1 METEVTAKQPHRRLM
16 AELAYHDLEV
26 GGAKNFHVVSHGR
39 IFSSAQPNRQQF
51 IEMEKHGCVSVLNLR
66 SHHSDL
72 PIISGLQ
79 IKEYRVATHHM
90 TEDDVKAALEVLRD
104 APKPL
109 LIHSCRGID
118 RTGLVVAAYRI
129 VFENILPSEALSRYR
144 DRANGL
150 HRYLYRAFPRL
161 IRKIDWEAMKKAIL
175 SGQPEE
181 AAQKNVVPDGENACN
196 E

>member
-1 METEVTAKQPHRRLM
+1 M

-26 GGAKNFHVVSHGR
+26 GVAKNFRVVSHGK
-39 IFSSAQPNRQQF
+39 IYSSAQPNRQQF

-79 IKEYRVATHHM
+79 IKEFHVPTHHM
-90 TEDDVKAALEVLRD
+90 TEDDVRTALEVLRD

-109 LIHSCRGID
+109 LIHSCRGVD
-118 RTGLVVAAYRI
+118 RTALVVAAYHI
-129 VFENILPSEALSRYR
+129 VFENMLPSEALARYR
-144 DRANGL
+144 DRTNGL

-161 IRKIDWEAMKKAIL
+161 IRKIDWEAMKKTVLA
-175 SGQPEE
+175 GQPAEVPE
-181 AAQKNVVPDGENACN
+181 ASATVEKIDHE
-196 E
+196 

>member
-1 METEVTAKQPHRRLM
+1 MMAEETAKRPHRRLM

-26 GGAKNFHVVSHGR
+26 GVAKNFHVVVHGK
-39 IFSSAQPNRQQF
+39 IFRSAQPNRKQF

-90 TEDDVKAALEVLRD
+90 TEEDIKAALEVLRD

-129 VFENILPSEALSRYR
+129 VFENVLPSEALARYR
-144 DRANGL
+144 DRVNGL

-161 IRKIDWEAMKKAIL
+161 IRKIDWEAMKAAIL
-175 SGQPEE
+175 SGKPSE
-181 AAQKNVVPDGENACN
+181 AAQEETVSNGECACN